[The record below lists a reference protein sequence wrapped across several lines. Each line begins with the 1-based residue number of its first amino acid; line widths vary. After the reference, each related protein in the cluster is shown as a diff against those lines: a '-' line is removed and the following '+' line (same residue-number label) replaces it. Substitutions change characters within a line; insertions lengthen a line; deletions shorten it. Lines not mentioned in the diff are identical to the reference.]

1 MNKTRKHKRTVKHH
15 KNNKRPSRRHTQTYK
30 NQKTPTIPE
39 DTYRAKNRRSKR
51 LLSFFK
57 RSKERNSD
65 YASYAPTINEE
76 LITLQSTERN
86 ELYDCNIIN
95 AYNLKEPLRIGI
107 PGKFYGKTCFDYH
120 SKEAQKYLLHNLAAN
135 KHVDVTKII
144 PPMQIDS
151 NCWFNVFFVMFFI
164 SDKGRKF
171 FHFFREL
178 MIKGKQKNGN
188 IVNENLR
195 NAFALLNFGIDAALT
210 GNKFAYELNTNSIIH
225 QLYKSIPKTYRP
237 RYPYIVD
244 VDEAGSPLLY
254 YTSIIN
260 YLNNNSIIL
269 LLNRNTNNTWK
280 TQLGKSLEK
289 MTHLPHIIV
298 FEITD
303 KDASAFNTKPV
314 SFTINEATYMI
325 DSASVRDISK
335 RHFCATLTC
344 DGKEIAYDGMS
355 FHRLEPFEWK
365 HKMNSDYNWKF
376 EGTKDDDGRYLLWNF
391 TKCYQMLMYYRVA

>member
-1 MNKTRKHKRTVKHH
+1 MNKTRTHKRKSTNQKL
-15 KNNKRPSRRHTQTYK
+15 KKRTSRRHKKTYK
-30 NQKTPTIPE
+30 KQDASYVVPE
-39 DTYRAKNRRSKR
+39 DTYREKNRHSKR
-51 LLSFFK
+51 FF
-57 RSKERNSD
+57 SLFKERKYDNV
-65 YASYAPTINEE
+65 SYAPTINEE

-95 AYNLKEPLRIGI
+95 AYNLKEPLSIGI
-107 PGKFYGKTCFDYH
+107 PGKLYGKTCFNYN
-120 SKEAQKYLLHNLAAN
+120 SKEAKKYLLHNLAAN
-135 KHVDVTKII
+135 KHVDITKII

-151 NCWFNVFFVMFFI
+151 NCWFNVFFVIFFI

-178 MIKGKQKNGN
+178 MIKGQQQNGD
-188 IVNENLR
+188 IIHENLR

-225 QLYKSIPKTYRP
+225 QLYKSIPKTYRQQN
-237 RYPYIVD
+237 PYIVD

-280 TQLGKSLEK
+280 TQLAKSLEK

-298 FEITD
+298 FEVTD
-303 KDASAFNTKPV
+303 KDAPRFNTKPV

-325 DSASVRDISK
+325 DSASVRDTSK

-344 DGKEIAYDGMS
+344 DSKEMAYDGMS

-365 HKMNSDYNWKF
+365 HKMNTDYNWKF
-376 EGTKDDDGRYLLWNF
+376 EGTQDVDGSYLLWNF

>member
-1 MNKTRKHKRTVKHH
+1 MNKTHR
-15 KNNKRPSRRHTQTYK
+15 KRPSHRHAKTYK
-30 NQKTPTIPE
+30 THNTK
-39 DTYRAKNRRSKR
+39 DSYKNKKRPSKR
-51 LLSFFK
+51 LLSFY
-57 RSKERNSD
+57 KERNLD
-65 YASYAPTINEE
+65 NASYAPTINEE
-76 LITLQSTERN
+76 LISLQSGDRN
-86 ELYDCNIIN
+86 KLYDCNIIN

-107 PGKFYGKTCFDYH
+107 PGRFYGKTCFNYNSD
-120 SKEAQKYLLHNLAAN
+120 EAKKYLLHNLAAN

-144 PPMQIDS
+144 PPMQIDA
-151 NCWFNVFFVMFFI
+151 NCWFNVFFVIFFI

-178 MIKGKQKNGN
+178 MIKGKQQNGD
-188 IVNENLR
+188 IIHKNLR

-210 GNKFAYELNTNSIIH
+210 GNQFAYELNTNSIIH
-225 QLYKSIPKTYRP
+225 QLYKSIPKTYRQ

-280 TQLGKSLEK
+280 TQLGKSLGK
-289 MTHLPHIIV
+289 LTHLPHIIV
-298 FEITD
+298 LEITD
-303 KDASAFNTKPV
+303 KDAPIFKTKPV

-335 RHFCATLTC
+335 RHFCATITC
-344 DGKEIAYDGMS
+344 ENKELAYDGMS

-365 HKMNSDYNWKF
+365 HKMNTDYNWKF
-376 EGTKDDDGRYLLWNF
+376 EGTTDIDGNYLTWNF
-391 TKCYQMLMYYRVA
+391 TKCYQMLIYYRVS

>member
-1 MNKTRKHKRTVKHH
+1 MNKTRTHKRNKQ
-15 KNNKRPSRRHTQTYK
+15 KQNRKKRPSRRHAQTYK
-30 NQKTPTIPE
+30 N
-39 DTYRAKNRRSKR
+39 KNRQHIIPSNRQIIP
-51 LLSFFK
+51 FK
-57 RSKERNSD
+57 HNKERKGEYN
-65 YASYAPTINEE
+65 SYAPTINEE
-76 LITLQSTERN
+76 LITLQSTERK

-95 AYNLKEPLRIGI
+95 AYNLKQPLSIGI
-107 PGKFYGKTCFDYH
+107 PGKLYGKTCFNYH
-120 SKEAQKYLLHNLAAN
+120 SAEAQKYLLHNLAAN
-135 KHVDVTKII
+135 KHVDITKII

-178 MIKGKQKNGN
+178 MIKGKQQNGN
-188 IVNENLR
+188 IIHENLS

-225 QLYKSIPKTYRP
+225 QLYKSIPKSYRQ

-244 VDEAGSPLLY
+244 VDESGSPLLY

-269 LLNRNTNNTWK
+269 LLNRNSNNTWK
-280 TQLGKSLEK
+280 AQLAKSLEK

-298 FEITD
+298 LEITD
-303 KDASAFNTKPV
+303 KDAHMFNTKPI

-325 DSASVRDISK
+325 DSASIRDISK

-365 HKMNSDYNWKF
+365 HTMNTDYNWKF
-376 EGTKDDDGRYLLWNF
+376 EGTKDIDGTPLLWNF
-391 TKCYQMLMYYRVA
+391 TKCYQMLMYYRVS

>member
-1 MNKTRKHKRTVKHH
+1 MNKTRTHKRKSTHQKL
-15 KNNKRPSRRHTQTYK
+15 KKRPNRRHKKTYK
-30 NQKTPTIPE
+30 KQDASYVVPE
-39 DTYRAKNRRSKR
+39 DTYREKNRHSKR
-51 LLSFFK
+51 LFSLF
-57 RSKERNSD
+57 KERKYDN
-65 YASYAPTINEE
+65 ASYAPTINEE

-95 AYNLKEPLRIGI
+95 AYNLKEPLSIGI
-107 PGKFYGKTCFDYH
+107 PGKLYGKTCFNYN
-120 SKEAQKYLLHNLAAN
+120 SKEAKKYLLHNLAAN
-135 KHVDVTKII
+135 KHVDITKII

-151 NCWFNVFFVMFFI
+151 NCWFNVFFVIFFI

-178 MIKGKQKNGN
+178 MIKGQQQNGD
-188 IVNENLR
+188 IIHENLR

-225 QLYKSIPKTYRP
+225 QLYKSIPKTYRQQN
-237 RYPYIVD
+237 PYIVD
-244 VDEAGSPLLY
+244 VNEAGSPLLY

-280 TQLGKSLEK
+280 TQLAKSLEK

-298 FEITD
+298 FEVTD
-303 KDASAFNTKPV
+303 KDAPRFNTKPV

-325 DSASVRDISK
+325 DSASVRDTSK

-344 DGKEIAYDGMS
+344 DSKEMAYDGMS
-355 FHRLEPFEWK
+355 FHRIEPFEWK
-365 HKMNSDYNWKF
+365 HKMNTDYNWKF
-376 EGTKDDDGRYLLWNF
+376 EGTQDVDGSYLLWNF
-391 TKCYQMLMYYRVA
+391 TKCYQMLMYYRVS

>member
-1 MNKTRKHKRTVKHH
+1 MNKTRTRKRKSKNHNIKRT
-15 KNNKRPSRRHTQTYK
+15 SRRHKKQDASYVV
-30 NQKTPTIPE
+30 PE
-39 DTYRAKNRRSKR
+39 DTYREKNRHSKR
-51 LLSFFK
+51 LFSLF
-57 RSKERNSD
+57 KERKYDN
-65 YASYAPTINEE
+65 ASYAPTINEE

-95 AYNLKEPLRIGI
+95 AYNLKEPLSIGI
-107 PGKFYGKTCFDYH
+107 PGKFYGKTCFNYN
-120 SKEAQKYLLHNLAAN
+120 SKEAKKYLLHNLAAN
-135 KHVDVTKII
+135 KHVNITKII

-151 NCWFNVFFVMFFI
+151 NCWFNVFFVIFFI

-178 MIKGKQKNGN
+178 MIKGQQQNGD
-188 IVNENLR
+188 IIHENLR

-225 QLYKSIPKTYRP
+225 QLYKSIPKTYRQQH
-237 RYPYIVD
+237 PYIVD

-280 TQLGKSLEK
+280 TQLAKSLEK

-298 FEITD
+298 FEVTD
-303 KDASAFNTKPV
+303 KDAPRFNTKPV

-344 DGKEIAYDGMS
+344 DSKEMAYDGMS
-355 FHRLEPFEWK
+355 FHRIEPFEWK
-365 HKMNSDYNWKF
+365 HKMNTDYNWKF
-376 EGTKDDDGRYLLWNF
+376 EGTKDVDGSYLLWNF

>member
-1 MNKTRKHKRTVKHH
+1 MNKTRKGKKH
-15 KNNKRPSRRHTQTYK
+15 KNKKIPNRRHAQTLKKQNTSYI
-30 NQKTPTIPE
+30 IPE
-39 DTYRAKNRRSKR
+39 DTYREKNRPSKR
-51 LLSFFK
+51 LFSFFK
-57 RSKERNSD
+57 RSKERRNHD
-65 YASYAPTINEE
+65 NASYAPTINEE

-95 AYNLKEPLRIGI
+95 AYNLKEPLSIGI
-107 PGKFYGKTCFDYH
+107 PGKLYGKTCWNYN
-120 SKEAQKYLLHNLAAN
+120 SKEAKKYLLHNLAAN
-135 KHVDVTKII
+135 KHVDIAKII

-151 NCWFNVFFVMFFI
+151 NCWFNVFFVVFFI

-178 MIKGKQKNGN
+178 MIKGQQQNGH
-188 IVNENLR
+188 IIHENLR

-225 QLYKSIPKTYRP
+225 QLYKSIPKTYRQ

-260 YLNNNSIIL
+260 YLNNNSINL

-280 TQLGKSLEK
+280 TQLAKSLAK

-303 KDASAFNTKPV
+303 KDAHAFNTKPV

-365 HKMNSDYNWKF
+365 HKMNADYNWKF
-376 EGTKDDDGRYLLWNF
+376 EGTTDVDGSFLLWNF
-391 TKCYQMLMYYRVA
+391 TKCYQMLMYYRVS

>member
-1 MNKTRKHKRTVKHH
+1 MNKTHRKR
-15 KNNKRPSRRHTQTYK
+15 SSYRHAKTYK
-30 NQKTPTIPE
+30 THIPPE
-39 DTYRAKNRRSKR
+39 DSYKKKKRHSKR

-57 RSKERNSD
+57 ERNNHD
-65 YASYAPTINEE
+65 NASYAPTINEE
-76 LITLQSTERN
+76 LISLQSGDRN
-86 ELYDCNIIN
+86 KLYDCNIIN

-107 PGKFYGKTCFDYH
+107 PGKLYGKTCFNYNSD
-120 SKEAQKYLLHNLAAN
+120 EAKKYLLHNLAAN
-135 KHVDVTKII
+135 KHVDITKII

-151 NCWFNVFFVMFFI
+151 NCWFNVFFVIFFI

-178 MIKGKQKNGN
+178 MIKGKQQNGDV
-188 IVNENLR
+188 IHENLR

-210 GNKFAYELNTNSIIH
+210 GNQFAYELNTNSIIH
-225 QLYKSIPKTYRP
+225 QLYKSIPKTYRQ

-269 LLNRNTNNTWK
+269 LLNRNSNNTWK
-280 TQLGKSLEK
+280 TQLGKSLGK
-289 MTHLPHIIV
+289 LTHLPHIIV
-298 FEITD
+298 LEITD
-303 KDASAFNTKPV
+303 KDAPTFNTKPI

-325 DSASVRDISK
+325 DSASVRDVSK

-344 DGKEIAYDGMS
+344 EGKEIAYDGMS
-355 FHRLEPFEWK
+355 FHRLELFEWK
-365 HKMNSDYNWKF
+365 HKMNTDYNWKF
-376 EGTKDDDGRYLLWNF
+376 EGTTDIDGSYLMWNF
-391 TKCYQMLMYYRVA
+391 TKCYQMLMYYRVS

>member
-1 MNKTRKHKRTVKHH
+1 MNKTRKHKRKAKNPKH
-15 KNNKRPSRRHTQTYK
+15 KKRPSRRHVQTYTK
-30 NQKTPTIPE
+30 QDASYVVPE
-39 DTYRAKNRRSKR
+39 DTYRPSKR
-51 LLSFFK
+51 LFSLFK
-57 RSKERNSD
+57 RSKERRTHDN
-65 YASYAPTINEE
+65 ASYAPTINEE

-95 AYNLKEPLRIGI
+95 AYNLKEPLSIGI
-107 PGKFYGKTCFDYH
+107 PGKLYGKTCFNYN
-120 SKEAQKYLLHNLAAN
+120 SKEAKTYLLHNLAAN
-135 KHVDVTKII
+135 KHVDITKII

-151 NCWFNVFFVMFFI
+151 NCWFNVFFVIFFI

-178 MIKGKQKNGN
+178 MIKGQQQNGR
-188 IVNENLR
+188 IIHENLR

-225 QLYKSIPKTYRP
+225 QLYKSIPKTYRQ

-260 YLNNNSIIL
+260 YLNNNSINL

-280 TQLGKSLEK
+280 TQLAKSLEK

-303 KDASAFNTKPV
+303 KDAPIFNTKPV

-344 DGKEIAYDGMS
+344 DSKEMAYDGMS

-365 HKMNSDYNWKF
+365 HKMNTDYNWKF
-376 EGTKDDDGRYLLWNF
+376 EGTKDVDGSYLLWNF
-391 TKCYQMLMYYRVA
+391 TKCYQMLMYYRVS

>member
-1 MNKTRKHKRTVKHH
+1 MNKTRTHKSKVH
-15 KNNKRPSRRHTQTYK
+15 
-30 NQKTPTIPE
+30 NQK
-39 DTYRAKNRRSKR
+39 RKKSHNRHHTKTKTRHSNR
-51 LLSFFK
+51 PIFPL
-57 RSKERNSD
+57 KERKEEIN
-65 YASYAPTINEE
+65 SYAPTINEN
-76 LITLQSTERN
+76 LITLQSTDRN

-95 AYNLKEPLRIGI
+95 AYNLKQPLSIGI
-107 PGKFYGKTCFDYH
+107 PGKLYGKTCFNYH
-120 SKEAQKYLLHNLAAN
+120 SAEAQKYLLHNLAAN
-135 KHVDVTKII
+135 KHVDITKII

-178 MIKGKQKNGN
+178 MIKGKQQNGN
-188 IVNENLR
+188 IIHENLR

-225 QLYKSIPKTYRP
+225 QLYKSIPKSYRQ

-244 VDEAGSPLLY
+244 VDESGSPLLY

-269 LLNRNTNNTWK
+269 LLNRNSNNNWK
-280 TQLGKSLEK
+280 AQLGKSLEK

-298 FEITD
+298 LEVTD
-303 KDASAFNTKPV
+303 KDAHMFNTKPV

-325 DSASVRDISK
+325 DSASIRDISK

-365 HKMNSDYNWKF
+365 HKMNTDYNWKF
-376 EGTKDDDGRYLLWNF
+376 EGTKDIDGSPLLWNF
-391 TKCYQMLMYYRVA
+391 TKCYQMLMYYRVS

>member
-1 MNKTRKHKRTVKHH
+1 MNKTHRHKIKKRSSHRHAKTYKTHIPPKDIH
-15 KNNKRPSRRHTQTYK
+15 QKRPT
-30 NQKTPTIPE
+30 
-39 DTYRAKNRRSKR
+39 KR
-51 LLSFFK
+51 LLSFY
-57 RSKERNSD
+57 KERNND
-65 YASYAPTINEE
+65 SYAPTINEE
-76 LITLQSTERN
+76 LISLHSGERN
-86 ELYDCNIIN
+86 KLYDCNIIN

-107 PGKFYGKTCFDYH
+107 PGKLYGKTCFNYNSH
-120 SKEAQKYLLHNLAAN
+120 EAKKYLLHNLAAN

-151 NCWFNVFFVMFFI
+151 NCWFNVFFVIFFI

-178 MIKGKQKNGN
+178 MIKGKQQNGH
-188 IVNENLR
+188 IIHENLR

-210 GNKFAYELNTNSIIH
+210 GNQFAYELNTNSIIH
-225 QLYKSIPKTYRP
+225 QLYKSIPKTYRQ

-280 TQLGKSLEK
+280 TQLGKSLGK
-289 MTHLPHIIV
+289 LTHLPHIIV
-298 FEITD
+298 LEITD
-303 KDASAFNTKPV
+303 KDAPIFNTKPV

-344 DGKEIAYDGMS
+344 ESKELAYDGMS

-365 HKMNSDYNWKF
+365 HKMNTDYNWKF
-376 EGTKDDDGRYLLWNF
+376 EGTTDIDGSYLTWNF
-391 TKCYQMLMYYRVA
+391 TKCYQMLMYYRVS

>member
-1 MNKTRKHKRTVKHH
+1 MNKTRTRKRKSTHQKL
-15 KNNKRPSRRHTQTYK
+15 KKRPSLRHKKTYK
-30 NQKTPTIPE
+30 KLDASYVVPE
-39 DTYRAKNRRSKR
+39 DTYMGKNRHSKR
-51 LLSFFK
+51 LFSLF
-57 RSKERNSD
+57 KERKYDNV
-65 YASYAPTINEE
+65 SYAPTINEE

-107 PGKFYGKTCFDYH
+107 PGKLYGKTCFDYN
-120 SKEAQKYLLHNLAAN
+120 SKEAKKYLLHNLAAN
-135 KHVDVTKII
+135 KHVDITKII

-151 NCWFNVFFVMFFI
+151 NCWFNVFFVIFFI

-178 MIKGKQKNGN
+178 MIKGQQQNGD
-188 IVNENLR
+188 IIHENLR

-225 QLYKSIPKTYRP
+225 QLYKSIPKTYRQ
-237 RYPYIVD
+237 RNPYIVD

-280 TQLGKSLEK
+280 TQLAKSLEK

-298 FEITD
+298 FEVTD
-303 KDASAFNTKPV
+303 KDAPIFNTKPV

-344 DGKEIAYDGMS
+344 DSKEMAYDGMS
-355 FHRLEPFEWK
+355 FHRIEPFEWK
-365 HKMNSDYNWKF
+365 HKMNTDYNWKF
-376 EGTKDDDGRYLLWNF
+376 EGTQDVDGSYLLWNF
-391 TKCYQMLMYYRVA
+391 TKCYQMLMYYRVS

>member
-1 MNKTRKHKRTVKHH
+1 MNKTRKHKRKVKNH
-15 KNNKRPSRRHTQTYK
+15 KNKKRPSRRHVQTYK
-30 NQKTPTIPE
+30 NQYTIPE
-39 DTYRAKNRRSKR
+39 DTYRKKNHQSKR
-51 LLSFFK
+51 LLSFY
-57 RSKERNSD
+57 KERRNPE

-95 AYNLKEPLRIGI
+95 AYNLKEPLHIGI
-107 PGKFYGKTCFDYH
+107 PGKLYGKTCLNYN
-120 SKEAQKYLLHNLAAN
+120 SKEAKKYLLHNLAAN
-135 KHVDVTKII
+135 KHVDIARII

-151 NCWFNVFFVMFFI
+151 NCWFNVFFVIFFI

-171 FHFFREL
+171 SHFFREL
-178 MIKGKQKNGN
+178 MIQGKQQNGHV
-188 IVNENLR
+188 IHENLR

-225 QLYKSIPKTYRP
+225 QLYKSIPKTYIH

-260 YLNNNSIIL
+260 YLNNNSINL

-303 KDASAFNTKPV
+303 KDAPIFNTKPV

-344 DGKEIAYDGMS
+344 DSKEIAYDGMS

-365 HKMNSDYNWKF
+365 HKMNTDYNWKF
-376 EGTKDDDGRYLLWNF
+376 EGTKDTDGSYLLWNF